1 VGKIILSCSGLL
13 LWFERGVRSQENNG
27 ELRIKENK
35 RELRVSW
42 LKK

>member
-13 LWFERGVRSQENNG
+13 LWFERSQENKG

-35 RELRVSW
+35 GELRVSW